1 MKKNLPT
8 LFKKGKNLKYNKFNI
23 YVDNVFL
30 YVHKKGQFLTDLR
43 NGLLNLPSIDHIVDT
58 EISIKVKNQF
68 STPSTQCMDEFY
80 SFDKCV
86 ENSVNVNMQKKCKP
100 LLWYQPYILF
110 NSSRK
115 TREAL
120 KLFQSSGDN
129 CLTPCTQVKV
139 DIRLNP
145 VNWLHVL
152 VIPKHTEMTY
162 TPGYVINI
170 PSTIVYSEMQESYT
184 LISFIAE
191 FGGWVGLLLGISL
204 LGSFEYL
211 SSKLLTGDCKKG
223 FLRLI
228 AILKLACMVGVLFVL
243 FKSGQKYIN
252 EDSST
257 DINLETDLPE
267 VSVSMCHVENLYAE
281 DFLNSSYSYIG
292 NLSGFWSN
300 LNKIS
305 NIIERIDITYQYGK
319 LATAYDSK
327 SNQSSENMIYSINT
341 PQFETFVETCHTM
354 DLKHWNRIKS
364 IKVKAKKE
372 LRVFVHLT
380 GQLLRPGRQGFSF
393 IDTDT
398 VHLWR

>member
-1 MKKNLPT
+1 MKNKNLQT
-8 LFKKGKNLKYNKFNI
+8 FFKKGKKNLYYNTFNI
-23 YVDNVFL
+23 YVDDVFL

-58 EISIKVKNQF
+58 EISIKVKKQI

-80 SFDKCV
+80 SFDSCV
-86 ENSVNVNMQKKCKP
+86 ENSVNINMQKESYP
-100 LLWYQPYILF
+100 LLWYQPHQSC
-110 NSSRK
+110 NSSRE
-115 TREAL
+115 TL
-120 KLFQSSGDN
+120 KLFQTSGDN

-152 VIPKHTEMTY
+152 VIPKHIEMTY

-211 SSKLLTGDCKKG
+211 SSKLLTGDPKSC

-257 DINLETDLPE
+257 DINLETDLPKT
-267 VSVSMCHVENLYAE
+267 SVSMCFVENLYSE
-281 DFLNSSYSYIG
+281 NTLNTNYSYIG

-300 LNKIS
+300 LTKIS
-305 NIIERIDITYQYGK
+305 DSIEQIDITYENGK
-319 LATAYDSK
+319 LATAYGSK
-327 SNQSSENMIYSINT
+327 SNQSSENMIYSIST
-341 PQFETFVETCHTM
+341 PQFETFVETCHTV

-364 IKVKAKKE
+364 VEVIAKKE

-393 IDTDT
+393 INTDT
-398 VHLWR
+398 VRIYR

>member
-1 MKKNLPT
+1 
-8 LFKKGKNLKYNKFNI
+8 
-23 YVDNVFL
+23 
-30 YVHKKGQFLTDLR
+30 
-43 NGLLNLPSIDHIVDT
+43 
-58 EISIKVKNQF
+58 
-68 STPSTQCMDEFY
+68 
-80 SFDKCV
+80 
-86 ENSVNVNMQKKCKP
+86 MQKKCYP
-100 LLWYQPYILF
+100 LLWYQPYLSF
-110 NSSRK
+110 NSSRT

-120 KLFQSSGDN
+120 KLFRTSADN

-211 SSKLLTGDCKKG
+211 SSKLLNGDHKKC

-228 AILKLACMVGVLFVL
+228 EILKLACMVGVLFVL

-252 EDSST
+252 EDTST
-257 DINLETDLPE
+257 DINLETDLPKT
-267 VSVSMCHVENLYAE
+267 SVSMCFVENLYSE
-281 DFLNSSYSYIG
+281 NTLNTNYSYIG

-300 LNKIS
+300 LTKIS
-305 NIIERIDITYQYGK
+305 DSIEQIDITYENGK
-319 LATAYDSK
+319 LATAYGSK
-327 SNQSSENMIYSINT
+327 SNQSSENMIYSIST
-341 PQFETFVETCHTM
+341 PQFETFVETCHTV

-364 IKVKAKKE
+364 VEVIAKKE

-393 IDTDT
+393 INTDT
-398 VHLWR
+398 VNLYR